1 MSGVALS
8 CRWISLGWHKI
19 GKVNVK
25 KHRAH
30 ERPTFPRKTMLNPGM
45 MPKGTGYVMIG
56 FGQKSSTVEAIV
68 RRKQ

>member
-1 MSGVALS
+1 
-8 CRWISLGWHKI
+8 
-19 GKVNVK
+19 
-25 KHRAH
+25 
-30 ERPTFPRKTMLNPGM
+30 MLNPGM